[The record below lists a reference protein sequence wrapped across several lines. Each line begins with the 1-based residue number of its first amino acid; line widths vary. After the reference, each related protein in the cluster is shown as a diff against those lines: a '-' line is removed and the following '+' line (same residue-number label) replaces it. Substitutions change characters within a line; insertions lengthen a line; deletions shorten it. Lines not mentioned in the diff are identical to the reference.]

1 MSKQSKLNRINKLE
15 LKFSNLCKKIE
26 ETENS
31 IFWLEE
37 HETELAIMGFKNSFG
52 NKYHNKYDRLE
63 NKRYTL
69 EEKQSEVQD
78 KIELLMNSVG
88 LSY

>member
-1 MSKQSKLNRINKLE
+1 MR
-15 LKFSNLCKKIE
+15 
-26 ETENS
+26 
-31 IFWLEE
+31 
-37 HETELAIMGFKNSFG
+37 
-52 NKYHNKYDRLE
+52 NKYNNKYDRLE

-78 KIELLMNSVG
+78 KIDLLMKSVG

>member
-1 MSKQSKLNRINKLE
+1 MSKQGTLNRINKLE

-37 HETELAIMGFKNSFG
+37 HETELAIMGVKSSFG
-52 NKYHNKYDRLE
+52 NKYNNKYDRLE
-63 NKRYTL
+63 NKRYLL
-69 EEKQSEVQD
+69 EEKQGEVQD
-78 KIELLMNSVG
+78 KIDLLMKSIGV
-88 LSY
+88 SY